1 MAEAKKKKKK
11 QGASAKREERRFAPE
26 LGSKSKTIYAGAGLA
41 AALLGA
47 GVYGQ
52 FRTAFDSAADGPMKN
67 ASYILGAGALALAA
81 VVLIFPEAPKPIL
94 VGDVGVGVELGD
106 ETKRVFWCDVAE
118 VRLLNGAIVVKSDDL
133 TITASLEEH
142 AQAAAH
148 IYAEAKARVP
158 DVVEISEADAKSIP
172 SVDRAAGEARPI
184 PDLQIAGRHC
194 ADSEKPI
201 TFAPDARLCPRC
213 FECYHKEHV
222 PETCVTCGGS
232 MAEPIEGTA

>member
-1 MAEAKKKKKK
+1 MAEPKKKKKK
-11 QGASAKREERRFAPE
+11 QGASTKREERRFAPE
-26 LGSKSKTIYAGAGLA
+26 LGSRSKLIYGGAGLA
-41 AALLGA
+41 AAVLGA

-52 FRTAFDSAADGPMKN
+52 FRTSIDAAADGPMKN

-81 VVLIFPEAPKPIL
+81 VVLIFPETPKPIL
-94 VGDVGVGVELGD
+94 VGAVGVGVEQGD

-118 VRLLNGAIVVKSDDL
+118 VRLVNGAVVVKSDDL

-158 DVVEISEADAKSIP
+158 DVVEITDAEAASLP
-172 SVDRAAGEARPI
+172 TLDRGAGEARAI

-194 ADSEKPI
+194 ADTDKPI

-213 FECYHKEHV
+213 FECYHKDHV
-222 PETCVTCGGS
+222 PETCLTCDGPLS
-232 MAEPIEGTA
+232 EAIEGSA